1 MQAVVKAMNK
11 WRHYLLRHT
20 LTSTQTMRPS
30 QTFLKQPSLTPRQ
43 ACWVQL
49 YSDYDFNLFHAPRK
63 DNFAVD
69 ALSHRPDYVIA
80 SDNPS
85 LSAYGTWIR
94 AHLHAVP
101 QKQIS
106 KSVTLGP
113 AAALAPSWLLLGASQ
128 PRSGHRA
135 AKNTPWLPLAMTPL
149 ILSTAFQSEIFW
161 FLQQALWKQLVM
173 QDTLRHFRLPRVL
186 VSERD
191 PRFTSNFWKALCKR
205 LGTSLNISTSHHPQT
220 GGQTKCANRTNE
232 DMLRAYVSPQQSD
245 WHEHLIAA

>member
-1 MQAVVKAMNK
+1 LWKPWTNGVTTCFATP
-11 WRHYLLRHT
+11 W
-20 LTSTQTMRPS
+20 P
-30 QTFLKQPSLTPRQ
+30 PPRQ
-43 ACWVQL
+43 WGCHKLFLSNHLWHRGKLAGCNSIQIMI
-49 YSDYDFNLFHAPRK
+49 SISFHAPRK